1 MNSIKIESNSNRNGK
16 HIKLISIL
24 YNNIF
29 QTYVYVIL
37 RKISSKVIYFKIV
50 FKIYFKNIFQKLSR
64 VTMISLVNHVPQHN
78 SGEIKYHNNYDTS
91 VYFV

>member
-24 YNNIF
+24 YNNVF
-29 QTYVYVIL
+29 QTYVCVIL
-37 RKISSKVIYFKIV
+37 KKISSKVIYFKIV
-50 FKIYFKNIFQKLSR
+50 FKNIFQKLSR
-64 VTMISLVNHVPQHN
+64 VTRISLVNHVPQHN